1 MDLRMTQTERRL
13 YLIKELLTEQPKYR
27 GLSIPADTAEQKRLL
42 RSLMNV
48 RIAQPIS
55 KNFLAVQD
63 EYLRDELSQKGVTNL
78 ADLTP
83 IAEGIYLWQ
92 GDITT
97 LNCDSIVNAANSGMT
112 GCYVPCHGCID
123 NCIHTYAGVQ
133 LRNECAAIM
142 KEQGHEEETG
152 TAKITKAYNLPCQ
165 YILHTVGPIIS
176 GQLTVNADLK
186 L

>member
-63 EYLRDELSQKGVTNL
+63 
-78 ADLTP
+78 
-83 IAEGIYLWQ
+83 
-92 GDITT
+92 
-97 LNCDSIVNAANSGMT
+97 
-112 GCYVPCHGCID
+112 
-123 NCIHTYAGVQ
+123 
-133 LRNECAAIM
+133 
-142 KEQGHEEETG
+142 
-152 TAKITKAYNLPCQ
+152 
-165 YILHTVGPIIS
+165 
-176 GQLTVNADLK
+176 VNADLK